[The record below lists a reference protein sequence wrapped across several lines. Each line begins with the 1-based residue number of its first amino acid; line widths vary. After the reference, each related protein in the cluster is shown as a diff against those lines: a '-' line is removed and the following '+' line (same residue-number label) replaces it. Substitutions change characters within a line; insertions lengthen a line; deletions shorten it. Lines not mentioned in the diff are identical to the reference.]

1 MQMTTHIYRPGETV
15 RVSGQ
20 YAVVNRNGQYL
31 GREVT
36 CVQGEPFPPTR
47 TQAEYGYVL
56 RDATAH
62 R

>member
-1 MQMTTHIYRPGETV
+1 MAAQSRIYRPGETV
-15 RVSGQ
+15 PQSGQ
-20 YAVVNRNGQYL
+20 YAVVNRHGQYL

-36 CVQGEPFPPTR
+36 CVRGERFPPTR

-56 RDATAH
+56 RDATVH